1 MEVNETLLYCGIGSR
16 LRQRRTKLG
25 VTQGQLA
32 NEVGVLRTSI
42 TNIEA
47 GRQKVPLHLLYKICT
62 ALEIEVVEILP
73 ANSEITQ
80 PSTVPVELDGDVRH
94 VPPKTA
100 EALKRLQGTQPQ
112 KEGKHG
118 AE

>member
-1 MEVNETLLYCGIGSR
+1 MEVNEALLYRGIGSR
-16 LRQRRTKLG
+16 LREQRTKSG

-32 NEVGVLRTSI
+32 KEVGVLRTSI

-62 ALEIEVVEILP
+62 ALEVEVVEILP
-73 ANSEITQ
+73 TNAEIAQ

-100 EALKRLQGTQPQ
+100 EALRQLQET
-112 KEGKHG
+112 
-118 AE
+118 

>member
-1 MEVNETLLYCGIGSR
+1 MDMEINETLLYRRIGNNV
-16 LRQRRTKLG
+16 RQRRIKSG

-32 NEVGVLRTSI
+32 KEVGVLRTSI

-47 GRQKVPLHLLYKICT
+47 GRQKVPLHLLYKICA
-62 ALEIEVVEILP
+62 ALEIEAVDILP
-73 ANSEITQ
+73 FTAEITH

-100 EALKRLQGTQPQ
+100 EALRRLQEAQP
-112 KEGKHG
+112 
-118 AE
+118 